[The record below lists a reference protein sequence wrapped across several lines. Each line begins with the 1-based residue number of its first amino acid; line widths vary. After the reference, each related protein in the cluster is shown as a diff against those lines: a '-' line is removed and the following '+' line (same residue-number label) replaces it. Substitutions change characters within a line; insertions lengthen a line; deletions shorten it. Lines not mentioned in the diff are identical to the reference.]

1 MLRILRR
8 NQKPKK
14 IRLKL
19 KKYQRKRKLPK
30 NYKLKLRRRNKK
42 EKRGKSSWRIVRK
55 DLSNSL
61 VTMMKMDLMMGLITK
76 WMIPTL
82 MLWNGIKRKMLNL
95 NQNNLQENH
104 KKTKKSQKSLKR
116 ELQSLLIKHK
126 MREIKKLMLQS
137 LIKRRNKSKTQI
149 RLEKP

>member
-30 NYKLKLRRRNKK
+30 NYKLKLGRRNKK